1 MAEQRSRRD
10 AWKIPNVIERRA
22 TLCVDMLMDQ
32 AERMVAALDDQPP
45 PGTLIPQP
53 EQVREMWNFSPYPNP
68 ERAFWGMHD
77 LLLQSL
83 LQQVAQQP
91 QMSGDEHMKAVRAAH
106 QQAESQTLLRVYQQR
121 AKLAQMGSTTIQ
133 RSIELAERAKR
144 LAERPRAAPRPA
156 PPEPEPM
163 EGASYG

>member
-1 MAEQRSRRD
+1 MAEQPARRD

-22 TLCVDMLMDQ
+22 ALCVDLLLDQ

-45 PGTLIPQP
+45 PGTVVPQP
-53 EQVREMWNFSPYPNP
+53 DQVREMWTFSPYPNP

-83 LQQVAQQP
+83 LQQVSQQ
-91 QMSGDEHMKAVRAAH
+91 QMSGDEKMKAVRAAH
-106 QQAESQTLLRVYQQR
+106 QQAESQTLQRVYPQR

-144 LAERPRAAPRPA
+144 LAERPRAAAR
-156 PPEPEPM
+156 PEPTEV
-163 EGASYG
+163 ASYG